1 MVGLWLVYGWF
12 MDVDVDDDDDDDD
25 DDDRDECSHHTIG
38 LGNHFAMDA
47 STLHGVKPESHEGA
61 WDGGGETN
69 VITRTKRTTDS
80 TKVHPGIGVKVV
92 T

>member
-1 MVGLWLVYGWF
+1 
-12 MDVDVDDDDDDDD
+12 
-25 DDDRDECSHHTIG
+25 
-38 LGNHFAMDA
+38 MDA

-61 WDGGGETN
+61 WDGGGETH

-92 T
+92 TSTRHSLNSVLRSPGQGPDKTATHLEEPT